1 MDPIRTI
8 SGKTARDRLRALRER
23 RLPAPPDHTEM
34 LVDKL
39 DALAK
44 QAYTTIQTVRDQMN
58 ALRLLAVDA
67 RQTVKEIRKTPDIE
81 I

>member
-1 MDPIRTI
+1 
-8 SGKTARDRLRALRER
+8 
-23 RLPAPPDHTEM
+23 M